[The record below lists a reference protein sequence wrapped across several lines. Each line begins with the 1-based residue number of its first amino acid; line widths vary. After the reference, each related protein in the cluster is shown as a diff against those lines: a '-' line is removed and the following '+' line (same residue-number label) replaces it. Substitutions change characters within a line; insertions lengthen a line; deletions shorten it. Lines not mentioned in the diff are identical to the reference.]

1 MSSCCCAAPS
11 PPAKAA
17 SPPPRSFE
25 QRGPTYKAEESQ
37 AEMSNQETDVLRC
50 WRCRKYIANSV
61 CLAKCY
67 GKEPSDISRHPA
79 VAQES
84 CNIWHVSLEAIPEW
98 VKCVIEKAQWTVGK
112 LHCPFCEARLGG
124 FNFVCNTKCSCGQLV
139 NIHFCKSR
147 TDYQAARSIRLAK
160 SAGKCLPLCE
170 IKSGFSKNSC
180 HEMVTEVSDTSPQGL
195 SYITRKNN
203 DTERFTE
210 ALCLEVRSPRFV
222 MDSKKFPLKALNQKG
237 NLFAS
242 CLNDACTLKPFHRR
256 SHSLDLNIT
265 QRLALSPVLFETSSM
280 GPVYHMKW
288 SNGQNENPS
297 LYTPGDLQL
306 ESNNSAFQVQHSSS
320 AGKLQKRFRAMSC
333 TTLVHRDMESDE
345 CGFEATGQ
353 SSGNAIADESPFL
366 LNTASS
372 ARAVEEEQYIAPESP
387 IQSTSISFNQ
397 NLSKREK
404 NKLKSIRRKQRQR
417 EQWLQKQTANDN
429 LHTDD
434 EPELRGDKES
444 YLCAVC
450 LDVYFNP
457 YMCYPCHHI
466 FCEPCLR
473 MLAKDNPTST
483 PCPLC
488 RTTIARV
495 FFQTEL
501 NNSTKSFF
509 PTEYLK
515 LQESFQKSNSAKWP
529 LPSCKK
535 AFRVFEGFRRRSD
548 TVTRRHFPHAAHR
561 MDYMDFEDDSR
572 GWRFDM
578 DMVIIYIYSVNW
590 VIGFI
595 VFCFLCYFFFP
606 F

>member
-1 MSSCCCAAPS
+1 MQAR
-11 PPAKAA
+11 
-17 SPPPRSFE
+17 RS
-25 QRGPTYKAEESQ
+25 EELQ
-37 AEMSNQETDVLRC
+37 VEMSDEETAVLRC

-61 CLAKCY
+61 CLIKHH
-67 GKEPSDISRHPA
+67 GKEPSKTPQYSA
-79 VAQES
+79 AAQET
-84 CNIWHVSLEAIPEW
+84 CNIWHLNLEAIPEW
-98 VKCVIEKAQWTVGK
+98 VKCVIEKAQWTIGK

-124 FNFVCNTKCSCGQLV
+124 FNFVCNTKCSCGQSV

-147 TDYQAARSIRLAK
+147 TDYQPAFSVKLATP
-160 SAGKCLPLCE
+160 SAKRLPLCKTRSDFNKDPHCKLVTATLE
-170 IKSGFSKNSC
+170 IKNQRFSY
-180 HEMVTEVSDTSPQGL
+180 MA
-195 SYITRKNN
+195 RNN
-203 DTERFTE
+203 NGIGRLIE
-210 ALCLEVRSPRFV
+210 ALCLEVRSPSFK
-222 MDSKKFPLKALNQKG
+222 MKGKKLPLKTFNQRK
-237 NLFAS
+237 NLSAAWS
-242 CLNDACTLKPFHRR
+242 MNDACTVEAFHRR
-256 SHSLDLNIT
+256 SHSLDLSIRE
-265 QRLALSPVLFETSSM
+265 RLILLPALCGTSSV
-280 GPVYHMKW
+280 G
-288 SNGQNENPS
+288 NICQGQNENPAV
-297 LYTPGDLQL
+297 YTRCDLQL
-306 ESNNSAFQVQHSSS
+306 ESNQKDDTASNQKDDTAFQDRYSSN
-320 AGKLQKRFRAMSC
+320 ADELQRRFQAISFN
-333 TTLVHRDMESDE
+333 TLVHRATESQCD
-345 CGFEATGQ
+345 FEATGQ
-353 SSGNAIADESPFL
+353 YSGSALADQSPFVMNL
-366 LNTASS
+366 SPSTS
-372 ARAVEEEQYIAPESP
+372 AVEEEQYITPVGLMQPA
-387 IQSTSISFNQ
+387 SISSNQ
-397 NLSKREK
+397 KLSKRER
-404 NKLKSIRRKQRQR
+404 NKLKSLRRKQRRR
-417 EQWLQKQTANDN
+417 ERWLRKQTATDN

-434 EPELRGDKES
+434 EHEFRGDKEG
-444 YLCAVC
+444 YICAVC

-473 MLAKDNPTST
+473 MLAKDNPAST

-515 LQESFQKSNSAKWP
+515 IKESFQKSNSAKWP

-535 AFRVFEGFRRRSD
+535 AFRVFEAGFQRRSA